1 MITVPKHCLLLL
13 LSALLCAGQN
23 AWAQENKA
31 QPPELSWIE
40 LSPPVDEEVV
50 RKYEA
55 GEISDEE
62 AAAYVEKLG
71 NIPVQSLN
79 NSRVRIPGYLVPL
92 NVNKDQ
98 SSTELLLVP
107 TLGAC
112 IHVPPPPPNQSIFI
126 RFPKGIKVT
135 EAAYTPYWVEGT
147 IKVEK
152 NESEYTAVL
161 YAMTPDSIV
170 EYE

>member
-1 MITVPKHCLLLL
+1 MITVTKHCLLLL
-13 LSALLCAGQN
+13 LSAVLCAGPN
-23 AWAQENKA
+23 AWAQDA

-50 RKYEA
+50 RQYEA
-55 GEISDEE
+55 GELSDEE
-62 AAAYVEKLG
+62 ATAYVEKLG
-71 NIPVQSLN
+71 NIAVQSLD
-79 NSRVRIPGYLVPL
+79 NSRVRIPGFLVPL
-92 NVNKDQ
+92 NVNEDQ

-107 TLGAC
+107 TFGAC

-161 YAMTPDSIV
+161 YAMTPESIV